1 MAICSSHEFCTCD
14 VYTKN
19 RKTSVDNNGSAG
31 SKCSTHSNKEND
43 TNMSN
48 HKEKKFFTGVVGFF
62 KKNMKSIKGK
72 FTEMQFK
79 EKAITFKNDVFDSIK
94 KTVKKAKKLINDD
107 EIESNSLSNNN
118 NQKQTKTQNSI
129 HSIIINQ
136 IDPNTQP

>member
-1 MAICSSHEFCTCD
+1 
-14 VYTKN
+14 
-19 RKTSVDNNGSAG
+19 
-31 SKCSTHSNKEND
+31 
-43 TNMSN
+43 
-48 HKEKKFFTGVVGFF
+48 
-62 KKNMKSIKGK
+62 MKSIKGK
-72 FTEMQFK
+72 FTEIQFK